1 MSGIGIIIMIVE
13 SMMVAMVAT
22 FGIQLMTK
30 MGIRDEVIAKAPKL
44 ISKAFE
50 CDFCLCWWTCLAI
63 SLLISIRMMD
73 ASILICAVIGTPI
86 ARKFLH

>member
-30 MGIRDEVIAKAPKL
+30 IGIRDDVIAKAPKL

-50 CDFCLCWWTCLAI
+50 CDFCLCWWVCLAI